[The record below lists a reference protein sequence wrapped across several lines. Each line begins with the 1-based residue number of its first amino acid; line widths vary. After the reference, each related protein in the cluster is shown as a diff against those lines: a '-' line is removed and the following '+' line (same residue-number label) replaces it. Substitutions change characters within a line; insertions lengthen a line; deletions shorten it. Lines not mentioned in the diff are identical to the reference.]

1 MDKNKD
7 YTKEE
12 LLAYIKTLEKT
23 IKVQN
28 ETINRMLDAYILKNQ
43 SAEKALLN

>member
-1 MDKNKD
+1 MEKYEN

-12 LLAYIKTLEKT
+12 LLELIKTLEKT

-28 ETINRMLDAYILKNQ
+28 ETINRMLDAYILN
-43 SAEKALLN
+43 

>member
-1 MDKNKD
+1 MDDNKN

-12 LLAYIKTLEKT
+12 LLEYIKLLEKT

-28 ETINRMLDAYILKNQ
+28 DTINRMLDAYILGANATENI
-43 SAEKALLN
+43 SN

>member
-12 LLAYIKTLEKT
+12 LLEYIKMLEKT
-23 IKVQN
+23 IHVQH
-28 ETINRMLDAYILKNQ
+28 ETINRMIDAYIINP
-43 SAEKALLN
+43 KAVNNSK

>member
-12 LLAYIKTLEKT
+12 LLTYIKTLEKT
-23 IKVQN
+23 IKIQH
-28 ETINRMLDAYILKNQ
+28 ETINRMLDAYILNSKPVENNT
-43 SAEKALLN
+43 AN

>member
-12 LLAYIKTLEKT
+12 LLEYIKKLEKT

-28 ETINRMLDAYILKNQ
+28 DTINRMVDAYILNSK
-43 SAEKALLN
+43 STS